1 MDIMLLYDNPKEG
14 KMKKNASKVQYE
26 THRHVDTANISPCAK
41 VSLFRSVIVYS
52 IRANDQNMILKYK
65 GKGTLEPRKGNSLM
79 DAGLVNVLL
88 GRRTVGDIDLSTNVL
103 SVGST
108 SYRLSV

>member
-1 MDIMLLYDNPKEG
+1 M
-14 KMKKNASKVQYE
+14 
-26 THRHVDTANISPCAK
+26 
-41 VSLFRSVIVYS
+41 IVYT

-65 GKGTLEPRKGNSLM
+65 GKGMLVPRKGNNLM
-79 DAGLVNVLL
+79 ETGLVNVLL